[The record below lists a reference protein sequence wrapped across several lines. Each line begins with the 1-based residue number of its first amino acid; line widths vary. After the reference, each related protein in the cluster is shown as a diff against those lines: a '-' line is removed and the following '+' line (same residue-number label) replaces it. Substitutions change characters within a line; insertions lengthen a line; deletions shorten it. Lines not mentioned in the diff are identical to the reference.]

1 MVQTPE
7 ALRELAASV
16 HAFAVAARRHLHQNP
31 ELSFQEKETGA
42 FVAAELRAMGYEP
55 ETGVGG
61 HGVKLVLR
69 GNRPGPTIALRA
81 DMDALPIQE
90 ETGLPFASQK
100 PGVMHACGH
109 DMHTATLLATAKAV
123 KAWADDLAGNL
134 VFLFQPAEESLPGG
148 AKLMIEAGALQN
160 PPVDAIFGLHVIPSL
175 PVGTMEFG
183 SGPVMA
189 APDSFR
195 IVIRGKGGHAA
206 FPHEAIDPVLAA
218 GHVIVQMQQLV
229 SRNLSPFQQAVV
241 GVSAVHGGK
250 ADNVIPDEV
259 ELVGTVRTLDPAV
272 RALIPGRMEAVVRG
286 VCESVGA
293 TYAFEYQHGY
303 PAVVNTEAETSVAR
317 TVAQSVLGADRIGR
331 MHPVMGGE
339 DFSFY
344 LEQVPGSF
352 GLLGAKPADATEVH
366 GLHTSRLIL
375 DEEAMKHG
383 VAFYLGLIQHYLCA

>member
-1 MVQTPE
+1 MAQTPE
-7 ALRELAASV
+7 ELRQLAAGV
-16 HAFAVAARRHLHQNP
+16 HAYAVSARRHLHQNP
-31 ELSFQEKETGA
+31 ELSFHEQETSA

-61 HGVKLVLR
+61 HGVRLVVR
-69 GNRPGPTIALRA
+69 GARPGPTIALRA
-81 DMDALPIQE
+81 DMDALPIHE
-90 ETGLPFASQK
+90 ETGLPFASRN

-123 KAWADDLAGNL
+123 KAWAGELTGNL

-160 PPVDAIFGLHVIPSL
+160 PNVEAIFGLHVIPSL
-175 PVGTMEFG
+175 PVGQMEFG

-218 GHVIVQMQQLV
+218 GHVIVQMQQVV
-229 SRNLSPFQQAVV
+229 SRNLSPFQQAVI
-241 GVSAVHGGK
+241 GISTVHGGK

-259 ELVGTVRTLDPAV
+259 ELVGTVRSLDPAV
-272 RALIPGRMEAVVRG
+272 RAIIPGRIEAVVRG
-286 VCESVGA
+286 VCESVGT
-293 TYAFEYQHGY
+293 TYTLEYQHGY
-303 PAVVNTEAETSVAR
+303 PPVVNTEAETAVAR
-317 TVAQSVLGADRIGR
+317 SAAQTVLGLDQVGL
-331 MHPVMGGE
+331 MLPVMGGE

-352 GLLGAKPADATEVH
+352 GLLGARPAGEGEVY
-366 GLHTSRLIL
+366 GLHTSRLFL
-375 DEEAMKHG
+375 DEAAMRHG
-383 VAFYLGLIQHYLCA
+383 VAYYLGLIQHYLA